1 MSYINKVSV
10 GGSTYNLRD
19 EEAIHDVSNLA
30 TKAELNGKL
39 DSGALNDYMTTEQVN
54 NALANKADSSAL
66 NNYMTTEQVN
76 NALADKVS
84 ASQLDNF
91 ATLESLNTKAD
102 KNELNNYAT
111 KEDLNNVSGGGSNV
125 NMFVEGTTL
134 VLMANSGGPGG
145 GGNEEIMAE
154 FAVSSTTT
162 NDQGHTV
169 VALEGLTN
177 LYNDEQRRQE
187 LQSNTFSFKWVDS
200 EGNERGQN
208 GRFNLASSATEE
220 LPAGPGNEK
229 MVIDWNAG
237 TLTFINTNLPE
248 GVVKVVLIKH
258 SNGGSEG
265 PNFTDVYTTN
275 ITNVSRPD
283 STKYVYT
290 VEDSG
295 FANMISTMASYSP
308 DHWNGAFRTSN
319 GSQWGFGE
327 FSILAATSSAD
338 GFDGY
343 KAPTTEGDG
352 IWVAFN
358 TADNTITFNQSA
370 DQSDL
375 QNAAVFVLQRVL

>member
-1 MSYINKVSV
+1 MSYINSVSV

-30 TKAELNGKL
+30 TKAEVNGKL
-39 DSGALNDYMTTEQVN
+39 DSSALNNYMTTEQVN

-66 NNYMTTEQVN
+66 SDYMTTEQVN
-76 NALADKVS
+76 NALQDKVS

-91 ATLESLNTKAD
+91 ATLESLNTKAY

-134 VLMANSGGPGG
+134 VLNVSSGGSGG
-145 GGNEEIMAE
+145 GSGEAIMAE

-162 NDQGHTV
+162 NDQGHQV

-177 LYNDEQRRQE
+177 LYNNEQKRQE

-200 EGNERGQN
+200 NGTDRGQN
-208 GRFNLASSATEE
+208 GQFNLASSATEE
-220 LPAGPGNEK
+220 FPAGPGNEK
-229 MVIDWNAG
+229 MVINWTAG
-237 TLTFINTNLPE
+237 TLTFINTGFPE

-258 SNGGSEG
+258 SNGGG
-265 PNFTDVYTTN
+265 GGQPNFTDVYTTN

-290 VEDSG
+290 VDDSG

-308 DHWNGAFRTSN
+308 DHWNGAFRDSH

-327 FSILAATSSAD
+327 FSIIAATSSAD

-343 KAPTTEGDG
+343 KATGPDG
-352 IWVAFN
+352 VILAFN

-370 DQSDL
+370 DATEL
-375 QNAAVFVLQRVL
+375 QNAAVFVLRRVL

>member
-10 GGSTYNLRD
+10 GGNTYNLRD

-39 DSGALNDYMTTEQVN
+39 DS
-54 NALANKADSSAL
+54 SAL

-76 NALADKVS
+76 NALQDKVS

-91 ATLESLNTKAD
+91 ATLESLNTKVD

-134 VLMANSGGPGG
+134 VLNVSSGGSGPGG
-145 GGNEEIMAE
+145 GGSEEVMAE
-154 FAVSSTTT
+154 FAVSSNTT
-162 NDQGHTV
+162 NDQGHQV

-187 LQSNTFSFKWVDS
+187 LQNNTFSFKWVDS
-200 EGNERGQN
+200 NGTERGQN
-208 GRFNLASSATEE
+208 GQFQLANSANEE
-220 LPAGPGNEK
+220 FPAGPGNEK

-237 TLTFINTNLPE
+237 TLTFINTSLPE

-258 SNGGSEG
+258 SNGGSG

-308 DHWNGAFRTSN
+308 DHWNGAFRDN
-319 GSQWGFGE
+319 RGSQNGFGE
-327 FSILAATSSAD
+327 FSIIAATSSAD

-343 KAPTTEGDG
+343 KAPGPEG
-352 IWVAFN
+352 IILAFN
-358 TADNTITFNQSA
+358 TADNTITYNQSA
-370 DQSDL
+370 DIDEL
-375 QNAAVFVLQRVL
+375 RNATVFVLRRVL

>member
-1 MSYINKVSV
+1 MSYINSVNV

-30 TKAELNGKL
+30 TKEELNGKL
-39 DSGALNDYMTTEQVN
+39 DSGALNNYMTTDQVN

-66 NNYMTTEQVN
+66 NDYMTTEQIN
-76 NALADKVS
+76 NALQDKVS
-84 ASQLDNF
+84 AGQLDNF
-91 ATLESLNTKAD
+91 ATKEDLTAKVD

-125 NMFVEGTTL
+125 NISVEGTTL

-145 GGNEEIMAE
+145 GSGNEVIMAE

-162 NDQGHTV
+162 NDQGHQV

-177 LYNDEQRRQE
+177 LYNDEQARQN

-208 GRFNLASSATEE
+208 GRFNLANSATEE

-237 TLTFINTNLPE
+237 TLTFINTSLPE
-248 GVVKVVLIKH
+248 GIVKVLLVHH
-258 SNGGSEG
+258 SNGSGSG

-290 VEDSG
+290 VEDSA
-295 FANMISTMASYSP
+295 FANMANTISSYAR
-308 DHWNGAFRTSN
+308 DHWNGAFRDSH

-327 FSILAATSSAD
+327 FSILAAASSAD

-343 KAPTTEGDG
+343 KA
-352 IWVAFN
+352 IY
-358 TADNTITFNQSA
+358 
-370 DQSDL
+370 L
-375 QNAAVFVLQRVL
+375 K